1 MRNIGHLATE
11 PDARKLGDFL
21 YLRGIRNEVEPEPD
35 GRWALWI
42 LEDDQV
48 AEAGQILARFAAN
61 SAAPEFQVDTRKSAS
76 LRKEELERI
85 EEAARRQWGRE
96 RIFPQQIVVTL
107 GLVSVAFI
115 LASIGIFL
123 VTGMGDNR
131 AVIAPLLISD
141 QLGSGRSLPPG
152 RWLPEILRG
161 EIWRLFTPAL
171 LHSSFLHLLFNMLWL
186 KDLGSLIETRLS
198 SLYLLVLVLGTAIG
212 SNLVQYWWSGPGFGG
227 MSGVVYG
234 LFGFIWMRGK
244 FDPASGLF
252 LDKQTVVL
260 MLIWF
265 FVCLFEFIP
274 RVANGAH
281 LGGLVI
287 GALWGFTSSRPSLGR
302 RL

>member
-1 MRNIGHLATE
+1 MRNIGQLATE

-35 GRWALWI
+35 GRWAVWI
-42 LEDDQV
+42 IEDDQV
-48 AEAGQILARFAAN
+48 AEAGQVLERFRAN
-61 SAAPEFQVDTRKSAS
+61 STAPEFQVDTRKSAA
-76 LRKEELERI
+76 LRKEEIEKL

-107 GLVSVAFI
+107 GLVSVGLI
-115 LASIGIFL
+115 LVSIAIYL
-123 VTGMGDNR
+123 VTGMGENR
-131 AVIAPLLISD
+131 AVMAPLLISE
-141 QLGSGRSLPPG
+141 QPGSGRFLPPG
-152 RWLPEILRG
+152 RWLPEAMRG

-186 KDLGSLIETRLS
+186 KDLGSLIETRVS
-198 SLYLLVLVLGTAIG
+198 SLYLLGLVVGTAIG
-212 SNLVQYWWSGPGFGG
+212 SNLVQYWWDGPGFGG

-252 LDKQTVVL
+252 LDKQTVIL
-260 MLIWF
+260 MLVWF

-287 GALWGFTSSRPSLGR
+287 GALWGFISGRPHLGHR
-302 RL
+302 H

>member
-42 LEDDQV
+42 IEDDQV
-48 AEAGQILARFAAN
+48 AEAAQMLERFRAN
-61 SAAPEFQVDTRKSAS
+61 STAPEFQVDTRKSAA
-76 LRKEELERI
+76 LRKEELEKT

-107 GLVSVAFI
+107 GLISVGLI
-115 LASIGIFL
+115 LASIAIYL

-131 AVIAPLLISD
+131 AVIAPLLMSEHP
-141 QLGSGRSLPPG
+141 GSGRFLPAS
-152 RWLPEILRG
+152 RWLPEVMRG

-186 KDLGSLIETRLS
+186 KDLGSLIETRVS
-198 SLYLLVLVLGTAIG
+198 SLYLLVLVVGTAIG
-212 SNLVQYWWSGPGFGG
+212 SNLVQYWWGGPGFGG

-234 LFGFIWMRGK
+234 LFGFIWVRGK
-244 FDPASGLF
+244 LDPASGLF

-260 MLIWF
+260 MLVWF
-265 FVCLFEFIP
+265 FVCFFEFIP

-287 GALWGFTSSRPSLGR
+287 GALWGFISSRPRLGHR
-302 RL
+302 H

>member
-21 YLRGIRNEVEPEPD
+21 YLRGIRNEVEAEPD

-61 SAAPEFQVDTRKSAS
+61 STAPEFQVDTRKSAS
-76 LRKEELERI
+76 LRKEELEKI
-85 EEAARRQWGRE
+85 EDAARRQWGRE

-107 GLVSVAFI
+107 GMVSVALI
-115 LASIGIFL
+115 LVSIGIFL

-131 AVIAPLLISD
+131 AVMAPLLMSE
-141 QLGSGRSLPPG
+141 QPGSGRSLTTS

-186 KDLGSLIETRLS
+186 KDLGSLIETRLH
-198 SLYLLVLVLGTAIG
+198 SLYLLTLVVGIGIG

-244 FDPASGLF
+244 SDPASGLF

-281 LGGLVI
+281 FGGLVI
-287 GALWGFTSSRPSLGR
+287 GAVWGFISSRPHLGHR
-302 RL
+302 H